1 VPPQV
6 LAELLAKVSP
16 SGNVSVNP
24 TPVKANKL
32 ATGLVNVKD
41 KVEVVLNG
49 MVVGLKALAIDGGV
63 PTMRLAEAVL
73 PTPPLVEL
81 TVPVVLV

>member
-1 VPPQV
+1 
-6 LAELLAKVSP
+6 
-16 SGNVSVNP
+16 
-24 TPVKANKL
+24 
-32 ATGLVNVKD
+32 
-41 KVEVVLNG
+41 VEVVLNG